1 MIIDDLRTAEI
12 NGPLETDLCILGS
25 GPAGLTIASEFANT
39 HVKVL
44 VIESG
49 GLDEDPV
56 YDSLGEIESV
66 GVPRVMDQTRV
77 RNRIVGGTSHTWSGR
92 CSPLDEIDFEYRDWV
107 PYSGWPITPTELSV
121 YFDRAAPYLGI
132 APEGYDGKL
141 WYRAGEPEIDT
152 ALLRRCFWQYSR
164 DADQPTDSMRFS
176 RRFLRT
182 RSSNVRLL
190 HHATARNIGV
200 NVSATRVEFVLLT
213 CPEGKTA
220 IVRPKVLVMCAGG
233 IENARLLLCSN
244 EVMPSGLGNARGLV
258 GQFLMDH
265 PRCDVAD
272 FDLINADSILDRLG
286 RQRVHHAGGQPIYV
300 HGFALSRQQQEDKQ
314 LLNCAGWLDVTV
326 ADDDPISIAKR
337 LLNRGQ
343 KRLVPDIMKI
353 LSQPSS
359 IVRSARDILQR
370 RPTIRRKYKRMTLQ
384 CAVEQRPD
392 PDSRVRLSTRKDAV
406 GMQLAQIDWRISDQE
421 KESIATLG
429 RLIAQEFARIGFP
442 TLSLAEWIV
451 HNRLDESKFIDIAH
465 PIGATRM
472 SDTLENGVVDR
483 HCQVHGLKGVF
494 IAGSSV
500 FPTAGH
506 ANPTQTISALSI
518 RLADRLK
525 SHVFGLSITGSAA

>member
-1 MIIDDLRTAEI
+1 M
-12 NGPLETDLCILGS
+12 
-25 GPAGLTIASEFANT
+25 
-39 HVKVL
+39 
-44 VIESG
+44 
-49 GLDEDPV
+49 
-56 YDSLGEIESV
+56 
-66 GVPRVMDQTRV
+66 
-77 RNRIVGGTSHTWSGR
+77 
-92 CSPLDEIDFEYRDWV
+92 
-107 PYSGWPITPTELSV
+107 

-141 WYRAGEPEIDT
+141 WCRAGEPDIDT

-164 DADQPTDSMRFS
+164 DADRPSDSMRFS

-182 RSSNVRLL
+182 RSPNVRLL
-190 HHATARNIGV
+190 HHATARNIEV
-200 NVSATRVEFVLLT
+200 NASATRVESVLLT
-213 CPEGKTA
+213 CPEGKMA
-220 IVRPKVLVMCAGG
+220 IVRPRVVVLCAGG

-258 GQFLMDH
+258 GRFLMDH

-272 FDLINADSILDRLG
+272 FDLMHAGSILDRLG
-286 RQRVHHAGGQPIYV
+286 RQCVHHASGQPVYV

-326 ADDDPISIAKR
+326 ADDDPISIARR
-337 LLNRGQ
+337 LLNQSRR
-343 KRLVPDIMKI
+343 RLVPDIVKI

-359 IVRSARDILQR
+359 IARSARDILQR
-370 RPTIRRKYKRMTLQ
+370 RPATRRNYTRMTLQ

-406 GMQLAQIDWRISDQE
+406 GMQLAQIDWRISEQE

-442 TLSLAEWIV
+442 PLRLAEWIV
-451 HNRLDESKFIDIAH
+451 HNRLDEGIFIDIAH
-465 PIGATRM
+465 PIGTTRM
-472 SDTLENGVVDR
+472 ADTPENGVVDR
-483 HCQVHGLKGVF
+483 HCQVHGLWDVF

-506 ANPTQTISALSI
+506 ANPTQTIAALSV

-525 SHVFGLSITGSAA
+525 NQVFGLVA

>member
-1 MIIDDLRTAEI
+1 MY
-12 NGPLETDLCILGS
+12 
-25 GPAGLTIASEFANT
+25 
-39 HVKVL
+39 V
-44 VIESG
+44 
-49 GLDEDPV
+49 
-56 YDSLGEIESV
+56 
-66 GVPRVMDQTRV
+66 
-77 RNRIVGGTSHTWSGR
+77 
-92 CSPLDEIDFEYRDWV
+92 
-107 PYSGWPITPTELSV
+107 
-121 YFDRAAPYLGI
+121 
-132 APEGYDGKL
+132 
-141 WYRAGEPEIDT
+141 
-152 ALLRRCFWQYSR
+152 
-164 DADQPTDSMRFS
+164 
-176 RRFLRT
+176 
-182 RSSNVRLL
+182 
-190 HHATARNIGV
+190 
-200 NVSATRVEFVLLT
+200 
-213 CPEGKTA
+213 
-220 IVRPKVLVMCAGG
+220 PKVLVMCAGG

-370 RPTIRRKYKRMTLQ
+370 RPTIPRKYKRMTLQ

-442 TLSLAEWIV
+442 TLSLAEWIM